1 MWIDNNYLNKNRQ
14 IKKCL
19 DCNKYHTDCKKFI

>member
-19 DCNKYHTDCKKFI
+19 DCTKYHTDCKKSI